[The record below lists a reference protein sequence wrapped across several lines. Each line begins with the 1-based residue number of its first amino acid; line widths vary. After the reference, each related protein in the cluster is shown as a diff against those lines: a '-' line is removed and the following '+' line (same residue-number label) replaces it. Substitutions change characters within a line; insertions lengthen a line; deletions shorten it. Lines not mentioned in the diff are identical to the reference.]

1 MRRLIILAVAVAV
14 AVTAVAC
21 GSDDSGGSSEVV
33 GVVTEVT
40 GDLTQVE
47 SFVVLDEDG
56 NSHLMTPENG
66 LLFYGGP
73 LSHLRD
79 HIVTGQ
85 QVRVTFEEGAYGAM
99 TATLIVHADGDT
111 PHETTDTDHDHGDDH
126 DHGEGDEH
134 SGDDM
139 DGMTTTTTG

>member
-1 MRRLIILAVAVAV
+1 MRRLITLAVAAGII
-14 AVTAVAC
+14 VTAVGCA
-21 GSDDSGGSSEVV
+21 SDDSGGSQEVV

-47 SFVVLDEDG
+47 SFVVLDADG
-56 NSHLMTPENG
+56 NSHLMTPQNG

-79 HIVTGQ
+79 HIVTGER
-85 QVRVTFEEGAYGAM
+85 VRVTFEEGAYGAM
-99 TATLIVHADGDT
+99 TATLVVHADGDT
-111 PHETTDTDHDHGDDH
+111 PHESIDTDHSDDGH

-134 SGDDM
+134 SDHDM